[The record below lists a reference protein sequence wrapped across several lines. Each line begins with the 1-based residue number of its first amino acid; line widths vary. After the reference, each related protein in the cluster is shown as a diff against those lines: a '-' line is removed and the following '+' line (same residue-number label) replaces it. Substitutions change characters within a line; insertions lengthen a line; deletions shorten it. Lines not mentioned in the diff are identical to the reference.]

1 MTIKSRLL
9 PKNLVH
15 SRGFLRRTW
24 LRLEQESRVK
34 DAEIE
39 RLQKRLAQVEDQR
52 DSLKSELKKEKEK
65 NDSILQD
72 TLKLLQAKK

>member
-1 MTIKSRLL
+1 MIVTIKSRLL

-15 SRGFLRRTW
+15 SRGFLRTTW
-24 LRLEQESRVK
+24 LRLEQESEVK

-52 DSLKSELKKEKEK
+52 DSLKSELEKEKEK
-65 NDSILQD
+65 NDGIL
-72 TLKLLQAKK
+72 